1 MRNISIFLSL
11 LFVLST
17 CKKDEDTSI
26 LVNAS
31 VANSSEGSV
40 DFKSGDYSIGSSVT
54 FSATPKTGY
63 VFSNWTNTTTN
74 QTYTTNPLSITVNE
88 NTTLVAN
95 FEKGDNATIE
105 NLCNQMHGIT
115 FE

>member
-17 CKKDEDTSI
+17 CKKVEVTSI

-63 VFSNWTNTTTN
+63 VWDYYCELITGISS
-74 QTYTTNPLSITVNE
+74 PLSS
-88 NTTLVAN
+88 
-95 FEKGDNATIE
+95 GS
-105 NLCNQMHGIT
+105 NLYI
-115 FE
+115 

>member
-1 MRNISIFLSL
+1 MRNISILLSL

-31 VANSSEGSV
+31 VANLSEGSV

-63 VFSNWTNTTTN
+63 VFSNWTNTSTN
-74 QTYTTNPLSITVNE
+74 QTYTTN
-88 NTTLVAN
+88 
-95 FEKGDNATIE
+95 
-105 NLCNQMHGIT
+105 
-115 FE
+115 

>member
-1 MRNISIFLSL
+1 MSSVLVLNYIYKISSFSKVRNISILLSL

-17 CKKDEDTSI
+17 CKKDEDTSV

-31 VANSSEGSV
+31 VANTSEGSI

-63 VFSNWTNTTTN
+63 VFSNWT
-74 QTYTTNPLSITVNE
+74 VG
-88 NTTLVAN
+88 TL
-95 FEKGDNATIE
+95 
-105 NLCNQMHGIT
+105 
-115 FE
+115 